1 MKTLNQL
8 RDEIR
13 SAMQDRN
20 MTARRLSTISGVG
33 YLTIRRFLN
42 GPNDTTGEKLL
53 AILNALE
60 IEVMENIK

>member
-33 YLTIRRFLN
+33 YLTLNRFLN
-42 GPNDTTGEKLL
+42 GHNDTTGEKLL

-60 IEVMENIK
+60 IDVMETTR

>member
-20 MTARRLSTISGVG
+20 MTARRLSIISGVG
-33 YLTIRRFLN
+33 YLTLNRFLN
-42 GPNDTTGEKLL
+42 GHNDTTGEKLL